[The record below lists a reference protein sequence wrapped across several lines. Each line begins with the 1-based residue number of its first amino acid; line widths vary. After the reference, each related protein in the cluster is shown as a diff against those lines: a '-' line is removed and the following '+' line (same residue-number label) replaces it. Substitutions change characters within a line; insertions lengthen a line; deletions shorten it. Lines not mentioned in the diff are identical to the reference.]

1 MSSKTKSRV
10 FYYDT
15 RTGRRVSKA
24 TWKRS
29 KAQGG
34 TRYKRKPLTR
44 KRKPGTPGK
53 KKHKFDPAR
62 AVKKVLDELN
72 LPGPGGP
79 FQGQKRSYSVVGDVT
94 EPPEYLVSIRISNDE
109 GGKKEIRKRIRYDEY
124 SDIVEFDPSA
134 WETDETDY

>member
-1 MSSKTKSRV
+1 MPPKTKSRV

-15 RTGRRVSKA
+15 KTGRRVSKS

-34 TRYKRKPLTR
+34 TRYKRKSA
-44 KRKPGTPGK
+44 KPKP

-62 AVKKVLDELN
+62 AVKKVLDELK

-79 FQGQKRSYSVVGDVT
+79 FRGQERSYSIAGDVT
-94 EPPEYLVSIRISNDE
+94 EPPEYLVSIRISNEE

-124 SDIVEFDPSA
+124 SDIIEFDSSA